1 MPTVSMDDEGATM
14 TRSLFHFSAIAAV
27 TLLSAGLFW
36 VSAQQSR
43 SLLVIEGATL
53 IDGTGGEPI
62 PNAVVVIENDR
73 IQAVFR
79 HGEQV
84 YPRGA
89 RVIQAQGK
97 TIIPAL
103 FDIDTHIAQQGL
115 EAAAQALTNYLYHG
129 ITSISDTG
137 VSIIHREGL
146 ERLKRE
152 GKLISPRIF
161 EAGPTLTAVG
171 GHPIPVNRGLGREID
186 TRTLTQIEGPEDAV
200 QQVQRYVSELQ
211 VDTIKAILESGGD
224 LHYPRMTLETYKA
237 LVDEAHRQ
245 GMKVYTHAS
254 QLSDVRDALAG
265 GVDLIAHGFAEE
277 LTPDSD
283 IAQMIVQQKV
293 SWLPDINNAE
303 SSVKIF
309 DHPEIWEDP
318 TLLKSVPAVYIEMA
332 HDPKV
337 LARLEGRLERSRR
350 SHQMR
355 MRTVKVLY
363 DMGAN
368 ILVGTDS
375 TGAPH
380 RMFYGW
386 DIHRELEHLV
396 NAGMKPM
403 DVIVAASRKAAEY
416 LGQEKELGTVEEG
429 KIADLLILSGNPLED
444 IRNSRTIEQVIY
456 AGQLIDRDNLPML
469 DPFKEGLVATGKA
482 EQTITDQAVDEELV
496 SRFPSGPS
504 KELVIN
510 QCSGCHSLEVILA
523 QAKGKAEWEA
533 TVYGMLGEK
542 SQQGEAIIR
551 YLEEHFGH

>member
-1 MPTVSMDDEGATM
+1 M
-14 TRSLFHFSAIAAV
+14 
-27 TLLSAGLFW
+27 
-36 VSAQQSR
+36 
-43 SLLVIEGATL
+43 
-53 IDGTGGEPI
+53 
-62 PNAVVVIENDR
+62 N
-73 IQAVFR
+73 
-79 HGEQV
+79 
-84 YPRGA
+84 
-89 RVIQAQGK
+89 
-97 TIIPAL
+97 
-103 FDIDTHIAQQGL
+103 
-115 EAAAQALTNYLYHG
+115 
-129 ITSISDTG
+129 
-137 VSIIHREGL
+137 
-146 ERLKRE
+146 
-152 GKLISPRIF
+152 
-161 EAGPTLTAVG
+161 
-171 GHPIPVNRGLGREID
+171 
-186 TRTLTQIEGPEDAV
+186 
-200 QQVQRYVSELQ
+200 
-211 VDTIKAILESGGD
+211 
-224 LHYPRMTLETYKA
+224 
-237 LVDEAHRQ
+237 
-245 GMKVYTHAS
+245 VYTHAS
-254 QLSDVRDALAG
+254 QLSDVRDTLAG

-277 LTPDSD
+277 LTAESD

-380 RMFYGW
+380 RMFYGG

-396 NAGMKPM
+396 NAGMTPM

-416 LGQEKELGTVEEG
+416 LGQEKELGTVEAG

-456 AGQLIDRDNLPML
+456 AGRLIDRDNVPML
-469 DPFKEGLVATGKA
+469 DPFKEGLVATGKE
-482 EQTITDQAVDEELV
+482 EQIITDQAVEEELV
-496 SRFPSGPS
+496 ARFPAAPA

-510 QCSGCHSLEVILA
+510 QCSGCHSLGIILD
-523 QAKGKAEWEA
+523 QQKSKSEWEA
-533 TVYGMLGEK
+533 TVYGMLGER

-551 YLEEHFGH
+551 YLAEHFGH

>member
-1 MPTVSMDDEGATM
+1 MKRRP
-14 TRSLFHFSAIAAV
+14 FHFSVIGAV
-27 TLLSAGLFW
+27 ILLSAGLFW
-36 VSAQQSR
+36 VGAQQSR

-62 PNAVVVIENDR
+62 SNAVVVIENDR

-137 VSIIHREGL
+137 VSIVHREGL
-146 ERLKRE
+146 ERLKQE

-171 GHPIPVNRGLGREID
+171 GHPIPVNRALGRAID

-200 QQVQRYVSELQ
+200 QQVQRYIREYQ

-237 LVDEAHRQ
+237 LVDEAHRH

-277 LTPDSD
+277 LTAQSD

-416 LGQEKELGTVEEG
+416 LGQEKELGTVEAG

-456 AGQLIDRDNLPML
+456 AGRLIDRDNLPML
-469 DPFKEGLVATGKA
+469 DPFKEGLVATGKE
-482 EQTITDQAVDEELV
+482 EQIITDQAVEENLV
-496 SRFPSGPS
+496 ARFPPGPA

-523 QAKGKAEWEA
+523 QAKGTAEWEA

>member
-1 MPTVSMDDEGATM
+1 MKRRP
-14 TRSLFHFSAIAAV
+14 FHFSVIGAV
-27 TLLSAGLFW
+27 ILLSAGLFW
-36 VSAQQSR
+36 VGAQQSR

-62 PNAVVVIENDR
+62 SNAVVVIENDR

-137 VSIIHREGL
+137 VSIVHGEGL
-146 ERLKRE
+146 ERLKQE

-171 GHPIPVNRGLGREID
+171 GHPIPVNRALGRAID

-200 QQVQRYVSELQ
+200 QQVQRYVREYQ

-237 LVDEAHRQ
+237 LVDEAHRH
-245 GMKVYTHAS
+245 GMNVYTHAS

-277 LTPDSD
+277 LTAQSD

-396 NAGMKPM
+396 NAGMTPM

-416 LGQEKELGTVEEG
+416 LGQEKELGTVEAG

-456 AGQLIDRDNLPML
+456 AGRLIDRDNLPML

-482 EQTITDQAVDEELV
+482 EQTITNQAVEEELV
-496 SRFPSGPS
+496 VRFPSGPA

-510 QCSGCHSLEVILA
+510 QCSGCHSLQVILG
-523 QAKGKAEWEA
+523 QAKGKAEWET
-533 TVYGMLGEK
+533 TVYGMLGERN
-542 SQQGEAIIR
+542 QQGEAIIR
-551 YLEEHFGH
+551 YLGEHFGH

>member
-1 MPTVSMDDEGATM
+1 MKRRP
-14 TRSLFHFSAIAAV
+14 FHFSVIGAV
-27 TLLSAGLFW
+27 ILLSAGLFW
-36 VSAQQSR
+36 VGAQQSR

-62 PNAVVVIENDR
+62 SNAVVVIENDR

-137 VSIIHREGL
+137 VSIVHGEGL
-146 ERLKRE
+146 ERLKQE

-171 GHPIPVNRGLGREID
+171 GHPIPVNRALGRAID

-200 QQVQRYVSELQ
+200 QQVQRYIREYQ

-277 LTPDSD
+277 LTAQSD

-332 HDPKV
+332 HSPEV
-337 LARLEGRLERSRR
+337 VARLEGRVERSRR

-396 NAGMKPM
+396 NAGMTPM

-416 LGQEKELGTVEEG
+416 LGQEKELGTVEAG

-456 AGQLIDRDNLPML
+456 AGRLIDRDNLPML
-469 DPFKEGLVATGKA
+469 DPFKEGLVATGKE
-482 EQTITDQAVDEELV
+482 EQIITDQAVEENLV
-496 SRFPSGPS
+496 ARFPPGPA

-533 TVYGMLGEK
+533 TVYGMLGER

>member
-1 MPTVSMDDEGATM
+1 MKRRPFLFSVIGAV
-14 TRSLFHFSAIAAV
+14 I
-27 TLLSAGLFW
+27 LLSAGLFW
-36 VSAQQSR
+36 AGAQQSR

-53 IDGTGGEPI
+53 IDGTGKEPI

-79 HGEQV
+79 YGEQV

-137 VSIIHREGL
+137 VSIVHGEGL
-146 ERLKRE
+146 ERLKQE

-171 GHPIPVNRGLGREID
+171 GHPIPVNRALGRAID
-186 TRTLTQIEGPEDAV
+186 TRTLTQIKGPEDAV
-200 QQVQRYVSELQ
+200 QQVQRYVREYQ
-211 VDTIKAILESGGD
+211 VTTIKAILESGGD

-245 GMKVYTHAS
+245 GLKVYTHAS

-277 LTPDSD
+277 LTAQSD

-309 DHPEIWEDP
+309 DHPEIWDDP
-318 TLLKSVPAVYIEMA
+318 DLRKSVPAVYIEMA

-350 SHQMR
+350 NHQMR

-396 NAGMKPM
+396 NAGMTPM

-416 LGQEKELGTVEEG
+416 LGQEKDLGTVEAG

-456 AGQLIDRDNLPML
+456 AGRLIDRDNLPML
-469 DPFKEGLVATGKA
+469 DPFKDGLVATGKE
-482 EQTITDQAVDEELV
+482 EQIITDQAVEENLV
-496 SRFPSGPS
+496 ARFPPGPA

-533 TVYGMLGEK
+533 TVYGMLGER

>member
-1 MPTVSMDDEGATM
+1 MKRRP
-14 TRSLFHFSAIAAV
+14 LHFSVIGAV
-27 TLLSAGLFW
+27 ILLSAGLFW

-53 IDGTGGEPI
+53 IDGTGRKPI

-137 VSIIHREGL
+137 VSIVHGEGL
-146 ERLKRE
+146 ERLKQE

-161 EAGPTLTAVG
+161 EAGPTFTAVG
-171 GHPIPVNRGLGREID
+171 GHPIPVNRALGRAID

-200 QQVQRYVSELQ
+200 QQVQRYVREYQ

-245 GMKVYTHAS
+245 GLKVYTHAS

-277 LTPDSD
+277 LTAQSD

-293 SWLPDINNAE
+293 SWLPAINNAE

-416 LGQEKELGTVEEG
+416 LGQEKDLGTVEAG

-456 AGQLIDRDNLPML
+456 AGRLIDRDNLPML
-469 DPFKEGLVATGKA
+469 DPFKEGLVATGKE
-482 EQTITDQAVDEELV
+482 EQIITDQAVEENLV
-496 SRFPSGPS
+496 ARFPPGPA

-533 TVYGMLGEK
+533 TVYGMLGER

-551 YLEEHFGH
+551 YLGEHFGH

>member
-1 MPTVSMDDEGATM
+1 MKRRP
-14 TRSLFHFSAIAAV
+14 FHFSVIGAV
-27 TLLSAGLFW
+27 ILLSVGLFW

-62 PNAVVVIENDR
+62 SNAVVVIENDR

-137 VSIIHREGL
+137 VSIVHGEGL
-146 ERLKRE
+146 ERLKQE

-171 GHPIPVNRGLGREID
+171 GHPIPVNRALGRAID

-200 QQVQRYVSELQ
+200 RQVRRYVSELQ

-245 GMKVYTHAS
+245 GMNVYTHAS

-277 LTPDSD
+277 LTAQSD

-396 NAGMKPM
+396 NAGMTPM

-416 LGQEKELGTVEEG
+416 LGQEKELGTVEAG

-456 AGQLIDRDNLPML
+456 AGRLIDRDNLPML
-469 DPFKEGLVATGKA
+469 DPFKEGLVATGKE
-482 EQTITDQAVDEELV
+482 EQVITDQAVEENLV
-496 SRFPSGPS
+496 ARFPPGPA

-523 QAKGKAEWEA
+523 QAKEKAEWEA
-533 TVYGMLGEK
+533 TVYGMLGER

>member
-1 MPTVSMDDEGATM
+1 MKRRP
-14 TRSLFHFSAIAAV
+14 FHFSVVGAV
-27 TLLSAGLFW
+27 ILLSAGLFW
-36 VSAQQSR
+36 VGAQQSR

-62 PNAVVVIENDR
+62 SNAVVVIENDR

-137 VSIIHREGL
+137 VSIVHGEGL
-146 ERLKRE
+146 ERLKQE

-171 GHPIPVNRGLGREID
+171 GHPIPVNRALGRAID

-200 QQVQRYVSELQ
+200 QQVQRYVREYQ

-277 LTPDSD
+277 LTAQSD

-396 NAGMKPM
+396 NAGMTPM

-416 LGQEKELGTVEEG
+416 LGQEKELGTVEAG

-456 AGQLIDRDNLPML
+456 AGRLIDRDNLPML
-469 DPFKEGLVATGKA
+469 DPFKEGLVATGKE
-482 EQTITDQAVDEELV
+482 EQIITDQAVEENLV
-496 SRFPSGPS
+496 ARFPPGPA

-533 TVYGMLGEK
+533 TVYGMLGERN
-542 SQQGEAIIR
+542 QQGEAIIS

>member
-1 MPTVSMDDEGATM
+1 MDDEGEPM
-14 TRSLFHFSAIAAV
+14 TRRPFHFLVVGAV
-27 TLLSAGLFW
+27 ILLSAGLFW
-36 VSAQQSR
+36 VSGQQSR

-73 IQAVFR
+73 IQGVFR

-84 YPRGA
+84 YPRAA

-103 FDIDTHIAQQGL
+103 FDIDTHIGQQGL

-146 ERLKRE
+146 EKLKRQ
-152 GKLISPRIF
+152 GKLISPRIY

-171 GHPIPVNRGLGREID
+171 GHPIPVNRRLGRAID
-186 TRTLTQIEGPEDAV
+186 TRTLTQIEGPQDAV
-200 QQVQRYVSELQ
+200 RQVQRYVSKYR
-211 VDTIKAILESGGD
+211 VATIKAILDSGGD
-224 LHYPRMTLETYKA
+224 LHYPGMTLETYKA
-237 LVDEAHRQ
+237 LVDEAHRH
-245 GMKVYTHAS
+245 GMKVYTHATR
-254 QLSDVRDALAG
+254 LSDVKDALEG
-265 GVDLIAHGFAEE
+265 GVDLLAHGFSEE
-277 LTPDSD
+277 LTPQSE
-283 IAQMIVQQKV
+283 IARMIVQKKV

-332 HDPKV
+332 HDPKIV
-337 LARLEGRLERSRR
+337 ARLEAGVERSRR

-429 KIADLLILSGNPLED
+429 KIADLLILSDNPLED
-444 IRNSRTIEQVIY
+444 IRNSRTIEQVY
-456 AGQLIDRDNLPML
+456 
-469 DPFKEGLVATGKA
+469 
-482 EQTITDQAVDEELV
+482 
-496 SRFPSGPS
+496 
-504 KELVIN
+504 
-510 QCSGCHSLEVILA
+510 
-523 QAKGKAEWEA
+523 
-533 TVYGMLGEK
+533 
-542 SQQGEAIIR
+542 SQ
-551 YLEEHFGH
+551 

>member
-1 MPTVSMDDEGATM
+1 MKRRP
-14 TRSLFHFSAIAAV
+14 FHFSVIGAV
-27 TLLSAGLFW
+27 ILLSAGLFW
-36 VSAQQSR
+36 VGAQQSR

-53 IDGTGGEPI
+53 IDGTGNEPI

-137 VSIIHREGL
+137 VSIVHGEGL
-146 ERLKRE
+146 ERLKQE

-171 GHPIPVNRGLGREID
+171 GHPIPVNRALGRAID
-186 TRTLTQIEGPEDAV
+186 TRTLTQIKGPEDAV
-200 QQVQRYVSELQ
+200 QQVQRYVREYQ
-211 VDTIKAILESGGD
+211 VTTIKAILESGGD

-245 GMKVYTHAS
+245 GLKVYTHAS

-277 LTPDSD
+277 LTAQSD

-318 TLLKSVPAVYIEMA
+318 DLLKSVPAVYIEMA

-350 SHQMR
+350 SYQMR

-396 NAGMKPM
+396 NAGMTPM

-416 LGQEKELGTVEEG
+416 LGQEKDLGTVEAG

-456 AGQLIDRDNLPML
+456 AGRLIDRDNLPML
-469 DPFKEGLVATGKA
+469 DPFKDGLVATGKE
-482 EQTITDQAVDEELV
+482 EQIITDQAVEENLV
-496 SRFPSGPS
+496 ARFPPGPA

-533 TVYGMLGEK
+533 TVYGMLGER

-551 YLEEHFGH
+551 YLGEHFGH

>member
-1 MPTVSMDDEGATM
+1 MKRRP
-14 TRSLFHFSAIAAV
+14 FHFSVIGAFI
-27 TLLSAGLFW
+27 LLSAGLFW
-36 VSAQQSR
+36 VGAQQNR

-62 PNAVVVIENDR
+62 SNAVVVIENDR

-137 VSIIHREGL
+137 VSIVHGEGL
-146 ERLKRE
+146 ERLKQE

-171 GHPIPVNRGLGREID
+171 GHPIPVNRALGRAID

-200 QQVQRYVSELQ
+200 QQVQRYVREYQ

-237 LVDEAHRQ
+237 LVDEAHRH
-245 GMKVYTHAS
+245 GMNVYTHAS

-277 LTPDSD
+277 LTAQSD

-318 TLLKSVPAVYIEMA
+318 TLRKSVPAVYIEMA

-396 NAGMKPM
+396 NAGMTPM

-416 LGQEKELGTVEEG
+416 LGQEKELGTVEAG

-456 AGQLIDRDNLPML
+456 AGRLIDRDNLPML
-469 DPFKEGLVATGKA
+469 DPFKEGLVATGKE
-482 EQTITDQAVDEELV
+482 EQIITDQAVEENLV
-496 SRFPSGPS
+496 ARFPPGPA

-523 QAKGKAEWEA
+523 QRKGKAEWEA
-533 TVYGMLGEK
+533 TVYGMLGER

>member
-1 MPTVSMDDEGATM
+1 MKGRRVHLSVIGIVI
-14 TRSLFHFSAIAAV
+14 F
-27 TLLSAGLFW
+27 LLAGLFW
-36 VSAQQSR
+36 VGAQQSR

-53 IDGTGGEPI
+53 IDGTGKEPI

-137 VSIIHREGL
+137 VSIVHGEGL
-146 ERLKRE
+146 ERLKQE

-171 GHPIPVNRGLGREID
+171 GHPIPVNRALGRAID

-200 QQVQRYVSELQ
+200 QQVQRYVREYQ

-237 LVDEAHRQ
+237 LVDEAHRY
-245 GMKVYTHAS
+245 GMNVYTHAS

-277 LTPDSD
+277 LTAQSD

-293 SWLPDINNAE
+293 SWLPDLNNAE
-303 SSVKIF
+303 SSAKIF
-309 DHPEIWEDP
+309 DHPEIWDDP
-318 TLLKSVPAVYIEMA
+318 TLRKSVPAVYIEMA

-337 LARLEGRLERSRR
+337 LARLEARLERSRR

-396 NAGMKPM
+396 NAGMTPM

-416 LGQEKELGTVEEG
+416 LGQEKELGTVEAG

-456 AGQLIDRDNLPML
+456 AGRLIDRDNLPML
-469 DPFKEGLVATGKA
+469 DPFKEGLVATGKE
-482 EQTITDQAVDEELV
+482 EQIITDQAVEEELV
-496 SRFPSGPS
+496 SRFPQGPA

-523 QAKGKAEWEA
+523 QRKGRTEWAA
-533 TVYGMLGEK
+533 TVYGMLGER

-551 YLEEHFGH
+551 YLGEHFGP

>member
-1 MPTVSMDDEGATM
+1 M
-14 TRSLFHFSAIAAV
+14 TRRPFHFLVICAV
-27 TLLSAGLFW
+27 ILLSAGLFW

-73 IQAVFR
+73 IQGVFR
-79 HGEQV
+79 YGEQV

-103 FDIDTHIAQQGL
+103 FDIDTHIGQQGL

-137 VSIIHREGL
+137 VSIVHGEGL
-146 ERLKRE
+146 ERLKQE

-171 GHPIPVNRGLGREID
+171 GHPIPVNRALGRAID

-200 QQVQRYVSELQ
+200 RQVQRYVRELR
-211 VDTIKAILESGGD
+211 VATIKTILESGGD

-245 GMKVYTHAS
+245 GMNVYTHAS

-283 IAQMIVQQKV
+283 IARMIVQQKV
-293 SWLPDINNAE
+293 SWLPDINNSE
-303 SSVKIF
+303 SSVKMF

-332 HDPKV
+332 HSPEV
-337 LARLEGRLERSRR
+337 VARLEGRVERSRR

-416 LGQEKELGTVEEG
+416 LGQEKELGTVEAG
-429 KIADLLILSGNPLED
+429 KIADLLILSDNPLED

-456 AGQLIDRDNLPML
+456 AGRLIDRDNLPML
-469 DPFKEGLVATGKA
+469 DPFKDGLVATGKA

-496 SRFPSGPS
+496 ARFPSGPS

-523 QAKGKAEWEA
+523 QKKGQAEWEA
-533 TVYGMLGEK
+533 TVYGMLGER
-542 SQQGEAIIR
+542 SQQGDAIIR

>member
-1 MPTVSMDDEGATM
+1 MKRRP
-14 TRSLFHFSAIAAV
+14 FHFSVIGAV
-27 TLLSAGLFW
+27 ILLSAGLFW
-36 VSAQQSR
+36 VGAQQSR

-53 IDGTGGEPI
+53 IDGTGNEPI

-137 VSIIHREGL
+137 VSIVHGEGL
-146 ERLKRE
+146 ERLKQE

-171 GHPIPVNRGLGREID
+171 GHPIPVNRALGRAID

-200 QQVQRYVSELQ
+200 QQVQRYVREYQ

-245 GMKVYTHAS
+245 GLKVYTHAS

-277 LTPDSD
+277 LTAQSD

-416 LGQEKELGTVEEG
+416 LGQEKDLGTVEAG

-456 AGQLIDRDNLPML
+456 AGRLIDRDNLPML
-469 DPFKEGLVATGKA
+469 DPFKDGLVATGKE
-482 EQTITDQAVDEELV
+482 EQIITDQAVEENLV
-496 SRFPSGPS
+496 ARFPPGPA

-533 TVYGMLGEK
+533 TVYGMLGER

-551 YLEEHFGH
+551 YLGEHFGH

>member
-1 MPTVSMDDEGATM
+1 MKRRP
-14 TRSLFHFSAIAAV
+14 FHFSVIGAV
-27 TLLSAGLFW
+27 ILLSAGLFW
-36 VSAQQSR
+36 VGAQQSR

-53 IDGTGGEPI
+53 IDGTGKEPI
-62 PNAVVVIENDR
+62 SNAVVVIENDR

-137 VSIIHREGL
+137 VSIVHREGL
-146 ERLKRE
+146 ERLKQE

-171 GHPIPVNRGLGREID
+171 GHPIPVNRALGRAID

-200 QQVQRYVSELQ
+200 QQVQKYVREYQ
-211 VDTIKAILESGGD
+211 VDTIKTILESGGD

-237 LVDEAHRQ
+237 LVDEAHRH
-245 GMKVYTHAS
+245 GMNVYTHAS

-277 LTPDSD
+277 LTAQSD

-396 NAGMKPM
+396 NAGMTPM

-416 LGQEKELGTVEEG
+416 LGQEKELGTVEAG

-456 AGQLIDRDNLPML
+456 AGRLIDRDNLPML
-469 DPFKEGLVATGKA
+469 DPFKEGLVATGKE
-482 EQTITDQAVDEELV
+482 EQIITDQAVEENLV
-496 SRFPSGPS
+496 ARFPPGPA

-533 TVYGMLGEK
+533 TIYGMLGER

-551 YLEEHFGH
+551 YLGEHFGH

>member
-1 MPTVSMDDEGATM
+1 MKRRP
-14 TRSLFHFSAIAAV
+14 FHFSVIGAV
-27 TLLSAGLFW
+27 ILLSAGLFW

-53 IDGTGGEPI
+53 IDGTGRKPI

-79 HGEQV
+79 YGEQV

-137 VSIIHREGL
+137 VSIVHGEGL
-146 ERLKRE
+146 ERLKQE

-171 GHPIPVNRGLGREID
+171 GHPIPVNRALGRAID
-186 TRTLTQIEGPEDAV
+186 TRTLTQIKGPEDAV
-200 QQVQRYVSELQ
+200 QQVQRYVREYQ
-211 VDTIKAILESGGD
+211 VTTIKAILESGGD

-245 GMKVYTHAS
+245 GLKVYTHAS

-277 LTPDSD
+277 LTAQSD

-309 DHPEIWEDP
+309 DHPEIWDDP

-350 SHQMR
+350 SHKMR

-396 NAGMKPM
+396 NAGMTPM

-416 LGQEKELGTVEEG
+416 LGQEKDLGTVEVG
-429 KIADLLILSGNPLED
+429 KFADLLILSGNPLED

-456 AGQLIDRDNLPML
+456 AGRLIDRDNLPML
-469 DPFKEGLVATGKA
+469 DPFKEGLVATGKE
-482 EQTITDQAVDEELV
+482 EQIITDQAVEENLV
-496 SRFPSGPS
+496 ARFPPGPA

-533 TVYGMLGEK
+533 TVYGMLGER

>member
-1 MPTVSMDDEGATM
+1 MKRRP
-14 TRSLFHFSAIAAV
+14 FHFSVIGAV
-27 TLLSAGLFW
+27 ILLSAGLFW
-36 VSAQQSR
+36 VGAQQSR

-53 IDGTGGEPI
+53 IDGTGNEPI

-79 HGEQV
+79 YGEQV

-137 VSIIHREGL
+137 VSIVHGEGL
-146 ERLKRE
+146 ERLKQE

-171 GHPIPVNRGLGREID
+171 GHPIPVNRALGRAID

-200 QQVQRYVSELQ
+200 QQVQRYVREYQ

-245 GMKVYTHAS
+245 GLKVYTHAS

-277 LTPDSD
+277 LTAQSD

-309 DHPEIWEDP
+309 DHPEIWDDP

-396 NAGMKPM
+396 NAGMTPM

-416 LGQEKELGTVEEG
+416 LGQEKDLGTVEAG
-429 KIADLLILSGNPLED
+429 KFADLLILSGNPLED

-456 AGQLIDRDNLPML
+456 AGRLIDRDNLPML
-469 DPFKEGLVATGKA
+469 DPFKEGLVATGKE
-482 EQTITDQAVDEELV
+482 EQIITDQAVEENLV
-496 SRFPSGPS
+496 ARFPPGPA

-533 TVYGMLGEK
+533 TVYGMLGER

-551 YLEEHFGH
+551 YLEEHFGR

>member
-1 MPTVSMDDEGATM
+1 MKRRP
-14 TRSLFHFSAIAAV
+14 FHFSVIGAV
-27 TLLSAGLFW
+27 ILLSAGLFW

-53 IDGTGGEPI
+53 IDGTGKEPI

-103 FDIDTHIAQQGL
+103 FDMDTHIAQQGL

-137 VSIIHREGL
+137 VSIVHGEGL
-146 ERLKRE
+146 ERLKQE

-171 GHPIPVNRGLGREID
+171 GHPIPVNRALGRAID
-186 TRTLTQIEGPEDAV
+186 TRTLTQIKGPEDAV
-200 QQVQRYVSELQ
+200 QQVQRYVREYQ
-211 VDTIKAILESGGD
+211 VTTIKAILESGGD

-245 GMKVYTHAS
+245 GLKVYTHAS

-277 LTPDSD
+277 LTAQSD

-309 DHPEIWEDP
+309 DHPEIWDDP
-318 TLLKSVPAVYIEMA
+318 DLRKSVPAVYIEMA

-350 SHQMR
+350 NHQMR

-396 NAGMKPM
+396 NAGMTPM

-416 LGQEKELGTVEEG
+416 LGQEKDLGTVEAG
-429 KIADLLILSGNPLED
+429 KFADLLILSGNPLED

-456 AGQLIDRDNLPML
+456 AGRLIDRDNLPML
-469 DPFKEGLVATGKA
+469 DPFKDGLVATGKE
-482 EQTITDQAVDEELV
+482 EQIITDQAVEENLV
-496 SRFPSGPS
+496 ARFPPGPA

-533 TVYGMLGEK
+533 SVYGMLGER

-551 YLEEHFGH
+551 YLGEHFGH

>member
-1 MPTVSMDDEGATM
+1 MKRRP
-14 TRSLFHFSAIAAV
+14 FHFSVIGAV
-27 TLLSAGLFW
+27 ILLSVGLFW
-36 VSAQQSR
+36 LSAQQSR

-53 IDGTGGEPI
+53 IDGTGKEPI
-62 PNAVVVIENDR
+62 LNAVVVIENDR

-146 ERLKRE
+146 ERLERE
-152 GKLISPRIF
+152 GQLISPRIF

-265 GVDLIAHGFAEE
+265 GVDLIAHGFADE

-332 HDPKV
+332 QSREV
-337 LARLEGRLERSRR
+337 VARLEGRVERSRR
-350 SHQMR
+350 SHKMR

-416 LGQEKELGTVEEG
+416 LGQEKELGTVEAG
-429 KIADLLILSGNPLED
+429 KIADLLILSRNPLED
-444 IRNSRTIEQVIY
+444 IRNSRSIEQVIY
-456 AGQLIDRDNLPML
+456 AGRLIDRDNLPML
-469 DPFKEGLVATGKA
+469 DPFKEGLVATGKE
-482 EQTITDQAVDEELV
+482 EQVITDQAVEENLV
-496 SRFPSGPS
+496 ARFPPGPA

-523 QAKGKAEWEA
+523 QAKEKAEWEA
-533 TVYGMLGEK
+533 TVYGMLGER

-551 YLEEHFGH
+551 YLAEHFGH

>member
-1 MPTVSMDDEGATM
+1 
-14 TRSLFHFSAIAAV
+14 
-27 TLLSAGLFW
+27 
-36 VSAQQSR
+36 
-43 SLLVIEGATL
+43 
-53 IDGTGGEPI
+53 
-62 PNAVVVIENDR
+62 
-73 IQAVFR
+73 
-79 HGEQV
+79 
-84 YPRGA
+84 
-89 RVIQAQGK
+89 
-97 TIIPAL
+97 
-103 FDIDTHIAQQGL
+103 
-115 EAAAQALTNYLYHG
+115 
-129 ITSISDTG
+129 
-137 VSIIHREGL
+137 
-146 ERLKRE
+146 
-152 GKLISPRIF
+152 
-161 EAGPTLTAVG
+161 
-171 GHPIPVNRGLGREID
+171 
-186 TRTLTQIEGPEDAV
+186 
-200 QQVQRYVSELQ
+200 
-211 VDTIKAILESGGD
+211 GGD

-277 LTPDSD
+277 LTAQSD

-318 TLLKSVPAVYIEMA
+318 TLRKSVPAVYIEMA

-337 LARLEGRLERSRR
+337 LARLKSRLERSRR
-350 SHQMR
+350 SHKMR

-416 LGQEKELGTVEEG
+416 LGQEKDLGTVEAG

-456 AGQLIDRDNLPML
+456 AGRLIDRDNLPML

-482 EQTITDQAVDEELV
+482 EQTITDQAVEEELV
-496 SRFPSGPS
+496 ARFPSGPA

-510 QCSGCHSLEVILA
+510 QCSGCHSLEVILG

-533 TVYGMLGEK
+533 TVYGMLGERN
-542 SQQGEAIIR
+542 QQGEAIIR
-551 YLEEHFGH
+551 YLGEHFGH

>member
-1 MPTVSMDDEGATM
+1 MKRRAFRFLAAGGA
-14 TRSLFHFSAIAAV
+14 I
-27 TLLSAGLFW
+27 LLLASLFW
-36 VSAQQSR
+36 VSGQQSR
-43 SLLVIEGATL
+43 SVLVIEGATL

-62 PNAVVVIENDR
+62 RNAVVVIEKER
-73 IQAVFR
+73 IQGVFR

-84 YPRGA
+84 FPRGA

-103 FDIDTHIAQQGL
+103 FDIDTHIGQQGL
-115 EAAAQALTNYLYHG
+115 EAAAQALSNYLYHG

-137 VSIIHREGL
+137 VTFLHGEGL

-171 GHPIPVNRGLGREID
+171 GHPIPVNRALGRAID
-186 TRTLTQIEGPEDAV
+186 TRTLGQIEGPEDAV
-200 QQVQRYVSELQ
+200 RQVQKYVRDYR
-211 VDTIKAILESGGD
+211 VATIKAILESGGD
-224 LHYPRMTLETYKA
+224 LRYPRMTLETYRA
-237 LVDEAHRQ
+237 LVDEAHRH
-245 GMKVYTHAS
+245 GMKVYTHAT
-254 QLSDVRDALAG
+254 QLSDVRDALEG
-265 GVDLIAHGFAEE
+265 GVDLLAHGFAEE
-277 LTPDSD
+277 LTPESE
-283 IAQMIVQQKV
+283 IARVIVQKKV

-303 SSVKIF
+303 SSLKMF
-309 DHPEIWEDP
+309 DHPEIWDDP
-318 TLLKSVPAVYIEMA
+318 TLQKSVPAAYIAMA
-332 HDPKV
+332 QSPEV
-337 LARLEGRLERSRR
+337 VTRLKSRVERSRR
-350 SHQMR
+350 SHQRR

-396 NAGMKPM
+396 NAGMRPM

-416 LGQEKELGTVEEG
+416 LGQEKDLGTVEKG
-429 KIADLLILSGNPLED
+429 KVADLLILSRNPLED

-456 AGQLIDRDNLPML
+456 AGRLIDRDNLPML

-482 EQTITDQAVDEELV
+482 EQTITDQAVEEELAA
-496 SRFPSGPS
+496 RFPTGSA
-504 KELVIN
+504 KELVVN
-510 QCSGCHSLEVILA
+510 QCSGCHSLEIILD
-523 QAKGKAEWEA
+523 QRKSKSEWEI
-533 TVYGMLGEK
+533 TVYGMLGERNRM
-542 SQQGEAIIR
+542 GEDIVR
-551 YLEEHFGH
+551 YLAEHFGH

>member
-1 MPTVSMDDEGATM
+1 MKRRP
-14 TRSLFHFSAIAAV
+14 FHFSVIGAV
-27 TLLSAGLFW
+27 ILLSVGLFW
-36 VSAQQSR
+36 LSAQQSR

-53 IDGTGGEPI
+53 IDGTGKEPI
-62 PNAVVVIENDR
+62 LNAVVVIENDR

-146 ERLKRE
+146 ERLERE
-152 GKLISPRIF
+152 GQLISPRIF

-332 HDPKV
+332 QSREV
-337 LARLEGRLERSRR
+337 VARLEGRVERSRR
-350 SHQMR
+350 SHKMR

-416 LGQEKELGTVEEG
+416 LGQEKELGTVEAG
-429 KIADLLILSGNPLED
+429 KIADLLILSRNPLED
-444 IRNSRTIEQVIY
+444 IRNSRSIEQVIY
-456 AGQLIDRDNLPML
+456 AGRLIDRDNLPML
-469 DPFKEGLVATGKA
+469 DPFKEGLVATGK
-482 EQTITDQAVDEELV
+482 EDQVITDQAVEENLV
-496 SRFPSGPS
+496 ARFPPGPA

-523 QAKGKAEWEA
+523 QAKEKAEWEA
-533 TVYGMLGEK
+533 TVYGMLGER

-551 YLEEHFGH
+551 YLAEHFGH

>member
-1 MPTVSMDDEGATM
+1 MKRRP
-14 TRSLFHFSAIAAV
+14 FHFSVIGAV
-27 TLLSAGLFW
+27 ILLSAGLFW

-53 IDGTGGEPI
+53 IDGTGKEPI

-137 VSIIHREGL
+137 VSIVHGEGL
-146 ERLKRE
+146 ERLKQE

-171 GHPIPVNRGLGREID
+171 GHPIPVNRALGRAID
-186 TRTLTQIEGPEDAV
+186 TRTLTQIKGPEDAV
-200 QQVQRYVSELQ
+200 QQVQRYVREYQ
-211 VDTIKAILESGGD
+211 VTTIKAILESGGD

-245 GMKVYTHAS
+245 GLKVYTHAS

-277 LTPDSD
+277 LTAQSD

-309 DHPEIWEDP
+309 DHPEIWDDP
-318 TLLKSVPAVYIEMA
+318 DLRKSVPAVYIEMA

-350 SHQMR
+350 NHQMR

-396 NAGMKPM
+396 NAGMTPM

-416 LGQEKELGTVEEG
+416 LGQEKDLGTVEAG
-429 KIADLLILSGNPLED
+429 KFADLLILSGNPLED

-456 AGQLIDRDNLPML
+456 AGRLIDRDNLPML
-469 DPFKEGLVATGKA
+469 DPFKDGLVATGKE
-482 EQTITDQAVDEELV
+482 EQIITDQAVEENLV
-496 SRFPSGPS
+496 ARFPPGPA

-533 TVYGMLGEK
+533 SVYGMLGER

-551 YLEEHFGH
+551 YLGEHFGH

>member
-1 MPTVSMDDEGATM
+1 MKRRRVHLSVIGAV
-14 TRSLFHFSAIAAV
+14 I
-27 TLLSAGLFW
+27 LLSAGLFW
-36 VSAQQSR
+36 VSGQQSR

-62 PNAVVVIENDR
+62 SNAVVVIENDR

-146 ERLKRE
+146 EKLKKQ

-171 GHPIPVNRGLGREID
+171 GHPIPVNRALGRAID

-200 QQVQRYVSELQ
+200 RQVQRYVRELR
-211 VDTIKAILESGGD
+211 VTTIKAILESGGD

-245 GMKVYTHAS
+245 GMNVYTHAS

-283 IAQMIVQQKV
+283 IARMIVQQKV
-293 SWLPDINNAE
+293 SWLPDINNSE

-332 HDPKV
+332 HDPKFV
-337 LARLEGRLERSRR
+337 ARLEARVERSRR

-429 KIADLLILSGNPLED
+429 KIADLLILSDNPLED

-456 AGQLIDRDNLPML
+456 AGRLIDRDNLPML
-469 DPFKEGLVATGKA
+469 DPFKEGLIATGKE
-482 EQTITDQAVDEELV
+482 EQIITDQAVEENLV
-496 SRFPSGPS
+496 ARFPPGPA

-510 QCSGCHSLEVILA
+510 QCSGCHSLGIILD
-523 QAKGKAEWEA
+523 QQKSQSEWET
-533 TVYGMLGEK
+533 TVYGMLGERK
-542 SQQGEAIIR
+542 EQGDAIIH
-551 YLEEHFGH
+551 YLAEHFGH

>member
-1 MPTVSMDDEGATM
+1 MKRRP
-14 TRSLFHFSAIAAV
+14 FHFSVIGAV
-27 TLLSAGLFW
+27 ILLSVGLFW

-62 PNAVVVIENDR
+62 LNAVVVIENDR
-73 IQAVFR
+73 IQGVFR

-137 VSIIHREGL
+137 VSIIHGEGL

-200 QQVQRYVSELQ
+200 RQVQRYVSELQ

-309 DHPEIWEDP
+309 DYPEIWEDP

-332 HDPKV
+332 QSPEV
-337 LARLEGRLERSRR
+337 VARLEGRVERSRR
-350 SHQMR
+350 SHKMR

-416 LGQEKELGTVEEG
+416 LGQEKELGTVEAG

-444 IRNSRTIEQVIY
+444 IRNSRSIEQVIY

-469 DPFKEGLVATGKA
+469 DPFKDGLVATGKA
-482 EQTITDQAVDEELV
+482 EQVITDQAVEEELV
-496 SRFPSGPS
+496 ARFPAAPA

-510 QCSGCHSLEVILA
+510 QCSGCHSLGIILD
-523 QAKGKAEWEA
+523 QQKSKSEWEA
-533 TVYGMLGEK
+533 TVYGMLGER

-551 YLEEHFGH
+551 YLAEHFGH

>member
-1 MPTVSMDDEGATM
+1 MK
-14 TRSLFHFSAIAAV
+14 RRLFHLSVIGV
-27 TLLSAGLFW
+27 VILLSAGLFW
-36 VSAQQSR
+36 AGAQQSR

-53 IDGTGGEPI
+53 IGGTGKEPI

-103 FDIDTHIAQQGL
+103 FDIDTHIGQQGL

-137 VSIIHREGL
+137 VSIIHRAGL
-146 ERLKRE
+146 ERLKQE

-161 EAGPTLTAVG
+161 EAGPTFTAVG
-171 GHPIPVNRGLGREID
+171 GHPIPVNRALGRAID
-186 TRTLTQIEGPEDAV
+186 TRTLTQIKGPEDAV
-200 QQVQRYVSELQ
+200 QQVQRYVRDYQ
-211 VDTIKAILESGGD
+211 VTTIKAILESGGD

-237 LVDEAHRQ
+237 LVDEAHRH
-245 GMKVYTHAS
+245 GLKVYTHAS

-277 LTPDSD
+277 LTAQSD

-318 TLLKSVPAVYIEMA
+318 TLRKSVPAVYIEMA

-337 LARLEGRLERSRR
+337 LARLKSRLERSRR
-350 SHQMR
+350 SHKMR

-416 LGQEKELGTVEEG
+416 LGQEKDLGTVEAG

-456 AGQLIDRDNLPML
+456 AGRLIDRDNLPML

-482 EQTITDQAVDEELV
+482 EQTITDQVVEEELV
-496 SRFPSGPS
+496 ARFPSGPA

-510 QCSGCHSLEVILA
+510 QCSGCHSLEVILG
-523 QAKGKAEWEA
+523 QAKGKAEWET
-533 TVYGMLGEK
+533 TVYGMLGERN
-542 SQQGEAIIR
+542 QQGEAIIR
-551 YLEEHFGH
+551 YLGEHFGR